1 MSTYHAISGRGISQ
15 LGSSQRT
22 LLTLLGKNRALLQ
35 PVMARCRQA
44 LLSAKGHFKLLNPET
59 GNQELIKRVAA
70 ELANRNGGDWSY

>member
-1 MSTYHAISGRGISQ
+1 VGSLQARGRPCEAEKEV
-15 LGSSQRT
+15 RT

-44 LLSAKGHFKLLNPET
+44 LLSAKTHLKLLSSET

-70 ELANRNGGDWSY
+70 ELANGNGGDWSY